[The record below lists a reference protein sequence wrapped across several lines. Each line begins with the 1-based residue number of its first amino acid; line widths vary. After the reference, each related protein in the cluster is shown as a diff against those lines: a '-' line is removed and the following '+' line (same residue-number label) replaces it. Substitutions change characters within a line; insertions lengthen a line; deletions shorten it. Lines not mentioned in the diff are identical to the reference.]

1 MMPSRLTSQACS
13 NTIAAGIGA
22 IDHGDAGEPHSED
35 GAEASEFVSAPSI
48 LSRGFKSVG
57 GAGTKKERPCD
68 FARIGRQHNRCATI
82 VSQTPRYF
90 FCRALRALAHLLAL
104 VFADPRDARS

>member
-48 LSRGFKSVG
+48 LSRGFKSVVG
-57 GAGTKKERPCD
+57 VSFGLMRVAS
-68 FARIGRQHNRCATI
+68 ATLCKNK
-82 VSQTPRYF
+82 SF
-90 FCRALRALAHLLAL
+90 
-104 VFADPRDARS
+104 